1 MKVYTKS
8 GDKGDTSLVY
18 GKRVS
23 KASAYVEAYG
33 TCDEANSMIG
43 LALSFLP
50 KEEKWAPKQKAIH
63 IIQTK
68 LFHIGAEL
76 ATPAGKKVGWPIEET
91 DVTFLE
97 NEIDK
102 MEETLPALSNFILP
116 GGSPAGASLHSAR
129 TIVRRAER
137 CAIAIHQEEP
147 VNPIVIK
154 YLNRLSDYLFVLARF
169 ANHQIGTIEPVLHQD

>member
-23 KASAYVEAYG
+23 KASAQVEAYG

-43 LALSFLP
+43 LAFSFLP
-50 KEEKWAPKQKAIH
+50 DGEEWEQLQKTIH

-76 ATPAGKKVGWPIEET
+76 STPAGKNVKWPIEEA
-91 DVTFLE
+91 DVSFLE
-97 NEIDK
+97 EEIDN
-102 MEETLPALSNFILP
+102 METTLPVLTNFILP
-116 GGSPAGASLHSAR
+116 GGSPTGASLHSAR

-137 CAIAIHQEEP
+137 CAIALHKKEP
-147 VNPIVIK
+147 VNPIAIK
-154 YLNRLSDYLFVLARF
+154 YLNRLSDYLFVLARHV
-169 ANHQIGTIEPVLHQD
+169 NHRIGTTEPTLHQD

>member
-8 GDKGDTSLVY
+8 GDKGETSLVY

-23 KASAYVEAYG
+23 KASVYVEAYG

-43 LALSFLP
+43 LAFSFLP
-50 KEEKWAPKQKAIH
+50 TGEEWKTLQKTIH

-76 ATPAGKKVGWPIEET
+76 ATPAGKKVGWPIEEA
-91 DVTFLE
+91 DVHFLE
-97 NEIDK
+97 EEIDK
-102 MEETLPALSNFILP
+102 MEECLPTLTNFILP
-116 GGSPAGASLHSAR
+116 GGSPVGASLHTAR

-137 CAIAIHQEEP
+137 CTIEIHQENP
-147 VNPIVIK
+147 VNPIVMK
-154 YLNRLSDYLFVLARF
+154 YLNRLSDYLFVLARYV
-169 ANHQIGTIEPVLHQD
+169 NHKMGTTEPTLHQD